1 MAGISSLAHALE
13 PILLLAASQPA
24 ERAPDIPAQNSAE
37 PIRPSVSSIT
47 ISLPVTLDGRYIG
60 DIQMGIAGELVT
72 LPSERF
78 VQLLQTDVT
87 AATTISI
94 TQDAAAGHL
103 TPQAAS
109 VGRKSTRMNSS

>member
-72 LPSERF
+72 FPAERF
-78 VQLLQTDVT
+78 VQSIQAAVP
-87 AATTISI
+87 AATTTSI
-94 TQDAAAGHL
+94 THDAAAGTL
-103 TPQAAS
+103 SPTAAS
-109 VGRKSTRMNSS
+109 AARKRVL